1 MINNG
6 PLHLLLFFFFP
17 LSFFLSLTHSFH
29 LAIRTPARYIPAI
42 IAADKYT
49 IYREH
54 ENIACPALSRSLCF
68 SLQFSSP
75 TRSLR
80 FSFFFSSSFLFFFF
94 HQIAI
99 AAQSK
104 RSAHARADE
113 NTDFQGRRVSFR
125 NQLPKSETLARG
137 KCETLS
143 RKVYERIETRRCLRY
158 AILTSDR
165 AYSECAIRR
174 CLIHCPIMCFLASY
188 DK

>member
-1 MINNG
+1 MIRCAIFLSYSTYKCNGIAYSMINNG
-6 PLHLLLFFFFP
+6 PLLLLLFFFL

-54 ENIACPALSRSLCF
+54 ENIVCPALSFIMFLF
-68 SLQFSSP
+68 IVFIPDAFAAL
-75 TRSLR
+75 
-80 FSFFFSSSFLFFFF
+80 FFFSFLHLPFFFF

-125 NQLPKSETLARG
+125 N
-137 KCETLS
+137 
-143 RKVYERIETRRCLRY
+143 
-158 AILTSDR
+158 
-165 AYSECAIRR
+165 
-174 CLIHCPIMCFLASY
+174 
-188 DK
+188 